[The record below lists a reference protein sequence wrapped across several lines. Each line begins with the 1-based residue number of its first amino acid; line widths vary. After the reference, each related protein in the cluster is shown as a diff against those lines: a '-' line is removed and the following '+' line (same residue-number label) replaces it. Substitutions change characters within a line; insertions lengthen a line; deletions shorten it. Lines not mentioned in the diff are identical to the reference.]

1 MYTCSMNCSTAII
14 TWIPIS
20 RNQAY
25 EHLVKSKEYLDENT
39 YFMYKVL
46 YFDTFAKY
54 YQAIGAYQQ
63 ASDYIDTTLTML
75 KKDFTSDYAEQLLEK
90 ARIWKQAGQSG
101 KAIPL
106 YEQALAIKDSTA
118 TVLSNNQ
125 MAQIQSKYNIEKT
138 ELDQKRENNRIQ
150 LTYLIFI
157 FVILILLFIF
167 RHDSLWY
174 GRHSNTRKTKSGKQQ
189 KTCGRPMK

>member
-1 MYTCSMNCSTAII
+1 
-14 TWIPIS
+14 
-20 RNQAY
+20 
-25 EHLVKSKEYLDENT
+25 
-39 YFMYKVL
+39 MYKVL

-75 KKDFTSDYAEQLLEK
+75 KKDFTSDYAEQLLRK
-90 ARIWKQAGQSG
+90 GRIWKQAGQSG

-125 MAQIQSKYNIEKT
+125 DGTDTKQITNIEKT
-138 ELDQKRENNRIQ
+138 RTGSKKGKQPDPAHLSDLYICYPDSAFYLYGTTLYGTEGTQIRGKRN
-150 LTYLIFI
+150 
-157 FVILILLFIF
+157 
-167 RHDSLWY
+167 
-174 GRHSNTRKTKSGKQQ
+174 RKTTENVRKTNEIKSLPVQ
-189 KTCGRPMK
+189 T

>member
-1 MYTCSMNCSTAII
+1 MQELENTLHNH
-14 TWIPIS
+14 IS
-20 RNQAY
+20 ANPSLKAGFADVYLFNELFYSYYYLNTHQPQQAY

-54 YQAIGAYQQ
+54 YQVIGAYQQ
-63 ASDYIDTTLTML
+63 ASDYIDTTLMML

-138 ELDQKRENNRIQ
+138 ELDQKR
-150 LTYLIFI
+150 
-157 FVILILLFIF
+157 
-167 RHDSLWY
+167 
-174 GRHSNTRKTKSGKQQ
+174 KTTGSSS
-189 KTCGRPMK
+189 PI

>member
-1 MYTCSMNCSTAII
+1 
-14 TWIPIS
+14 
-20 RNQAY
+20 
-25 EHLVKSKEYLDENT
+25 
-39 YFMYKVL
+39 MYKVL

-106 YEQALAIKDSTA
+106 YERHLPSKTRQPLYSQQSDGTDTK
-118 TVLSNNQ
+118 
-125 MAQIQSKYNIEKT
+125 QIQYRKNRTGSKKGKQPDPAH
-138 ELDQKRENNRIQ
+138 LSD
-150 LTYLIFI
+150 LI

-167 RHDSLWY
+167 MARLFMVRKALKY
-174 GRHSNTRKTKSGKQQ
+174 AENEIRKTTENVR
-189 KTCGRPMK
+189 KTNEIKNRFLSNMSYNIRTPLNNVVGFSQLIAANPI

>member
-14 TWIPIS
+14 TNTHQPQ
-20 RNQAY
+20 QAY

-75 KKDFTSDYAEQLLEK
+75 KKDFTSDYAEQLLENT
-90 ARIWKQAGQSG
+90 RIWKQAGQSG
-101 KAIPL
+101 KAIPCMSRHLPSKTRQPL
-106 YEQALAIKDSTA
+106 YSQTIRWHRYKANTI
-118 TVLSNNQ
+118 
-125 MAQIQSKYNIEKT
+125 SKKQNWI
-138 ELDQKRENNRIQ
+138 KRENNRIQ

-157 FVILILLFIF
+157 FVI
-167 RHDSLWY
+167 
-174 GRHSNTRKTKSGKQQ
+174 
-189 KTCGRPMK
+189 